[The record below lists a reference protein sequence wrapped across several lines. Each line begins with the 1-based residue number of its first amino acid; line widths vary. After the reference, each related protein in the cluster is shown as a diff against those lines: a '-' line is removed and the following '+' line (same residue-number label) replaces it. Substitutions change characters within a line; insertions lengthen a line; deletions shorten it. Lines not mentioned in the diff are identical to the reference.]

1 MRWAGAAAAV
11 GSIFLLLFQIST
23 HVRFPAVIEMMEAT
37 VLQHVERAAS
47 GQPIYTEPSRE
58 FVALAYN
65 PGFYYASLPVTWLF
79 GVSLAALRLQAIL
92 ALLCTG
98 VMMFLVVRDQTRD
111 RSWALAAVGLFAA
124 GYKAMDA
131 YLDSAHSDS
140 SMLFCG
146 LAGSWLVARRKVIA
160 GMIMLTCAFWFKQQG
175 VWFVIGAIVFERSL
189 AAAAVPVLLGAI
201 PYVFAGK
208 ALFGSHFHYH
218 TWEVP
223 RAWIDPAGASPAELL
238 RILAGACLPLLVPA
252 VWRLWR
258 TIGRPSIWHAQLA
271 AAAMIALAGML
282 DSGSSNNV
290 YAPLVTLLILFAVFG
305 LASMAR
311 FDFAL
316 STAVLILSF
325 LAMANNPRDLTLPN
339 EADSNYAEFLT
350 YSKSLGGTVWSP
362 KFGQLPE
369 KPFAYGAHWV
379 AVYDLIRGPG
389 RDERAHPIT
398 QRLLTPRPDF
408 IIMHNEL
415 EPDPVLGFL
424 AGEYRLHEDLGERFR
439 PLGNVPHRFGIVWPR
454 LVYKRTVR

>member
-1 MRWAGAAAAV
+1 M
-11 GSIFLLLFQIST
+11 LLALEIST
-23 HVRFPAVIEMMEAT
+23 HLRFPAVIEMMEAT
-37 VLQHVERAAS
+37 VLQHVERAAA
-47 GQPIYTEPSRE
+47 GQPIYTEPSHD

-65 PGFYYASLPVTWLF
+65 PGFYFASLPMTWLL
-79 GVSLAALRLQAIL
+79 GVNFTALRMLAVL
-92 ALLCTG
+92 ALAG
-98 VMMFLVVRDQTRD
+98 VGAVIFLAVRQQTLD
-111 RSWALAAVGLFAA
+111 RFWALAAAGLFAA

-140 SMLFCG
+140 SMLLCAV
-146 LAGSWLVARRKVIA
+146 AGSWLLARRNVIA
-160 GMIMLTCAFWFKQQG
+160 GMIALTCAFWFKQQA
-175 VWFVIGAIVFERSL
+175 VWFVIAAIVFERSL
-189 AAAAVPVLLGAI
+189 TAMAIPLLLGAI

-223 RAWIDPAGASPAELL
+223 RAWMDAAGASPAQLL
-238 RILAGACLPLLVPA
+238 RILAGPCLPLLVPA
-252 VWRLWR
+252 VWRVLGTVR
-258 TIGRPSIWHAQLA
+258 RPTIWHFQLA

-282 DSGSSNNV
+282 DTGSSNNV
-290 YAPLVTLLILFAVFG
+290 YAPLVTMLILFAVFG
-305 LASMAR
+305 LASMAK

-316 STAVLILSF
+316 SAVALILSF
-325 LAMANNPRDLTLPN
+325 LAMANDPRDLMLPRD
-339 EADSNYAEFLT
+339 AASNYTEFLA
-350 YSKSLGGTVWSP
+350 YAKSLDGTVWAP

-379 AVYDLIRGPG
+379 AIYDLIRGPG

-408 IIMHNEL
+408 LIMHNEL

-424 AGEYRLHEDLGERFR
+424 ASEYRLHEDLGDRFR

-454 LVYKRTVR
+454 LVYRRVVP